1 MKEKRVYIDTDI
13 FVYVALKHPDYY
25 KKCYSVLELLTL
37 KEFTGYGSQLVL
49 FELYGALS
57 KLNVEAAYEAVK
69 SYLNLPLTILEVNR
83 DTFRYAKEIAALT
96 GITYDSIHA
105 ALVAQNNI
113 DVVVTED
120 LKDWH
125 KILRAWPKIKEKL
138 NTRELIVLSPTK
150 GRIKA

>member
-125 KILRAWPKIKEKL
+125 KILRVWPKIKEKL

>member
-1 MKEKRVYIDTDI
+1 LKEKRVYIDTDI

-125 KILRAWPKIKEKL
+125 KILRVWPKIKEKL